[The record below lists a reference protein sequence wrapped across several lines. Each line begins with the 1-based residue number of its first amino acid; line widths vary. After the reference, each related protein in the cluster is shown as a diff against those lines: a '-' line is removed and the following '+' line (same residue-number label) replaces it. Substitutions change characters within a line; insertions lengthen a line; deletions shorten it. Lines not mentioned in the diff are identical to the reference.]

1 MEEYEITM
9 SNGEVIYILAPDLE
23 QACWD
28 AFELSKGK
36 NTKLKDV
43 VQTYVCLLYTTQS
56 PRDVEESRMPCY
68 A

>member
-9 SNGEVIYILAPDLE
+9 SNGEVTYILAPDLE

-28 AFELSKGK
+28 AFDLSKEM

-43 VQTYVCLLYTTQS
+43 ALIYVKEKEVFPQQLGDVSDSTT
-56 PRDVEESRMPCY
+56 
-68 A
+68 

>member
-1 MEEYEITM
+1 MEEYEVAM
-9 SNGEVIYILAPDLE
+9 SNGEVVYILAPNLE

-43 VQTYVCLLYTTQS
+43 VPTYVKEKEVFPQQLGDASDSTT
-56 PRDVEESRMPCY
+56 
-68 A
+68 